1 MTPTFPR
8 PKVTLRWFIT
18 GLSLAVLGMASL
30 TQSSRALL
38 SILATVTQVM
48 FLLGL
53 LGAILLRGP
62 QRAFSIG
69 FVLWGVSY
77 LALVGVVLDKEN
89 DGMGRIVTT
98 RVLKLAYSSICYEIP
113 VQNPTPTTST
123 VGFQFP
129 PLGPTYV
136 PAHDIFMI
144 SGQIMWSWL
153 FGLAGGLAAIWLQRA
168 ANSSPC
174 TAETPND

>member
-1 MTPTFPR
+1 
-8 PKVTLRWFIT
+8 
-18 GLSLAVLGMASL
+18 MAGL
-30 TQSSRALL
+30 TQSSRTLL

-48 FLLGL
+48 FLLAL
-53 LGAILLRGP
+53 LGAILLRGR

-77 LALVGVVLDKEN
+77 LALVGIVLDKEN
-89 DGMGRIVTT
+89 DGMGRIATT
-98 RVLKLAYSSICYEIP
+98 RAVKLAYSSIRYEIP
-113 VQNPTPTTST
+113 VQNPTPTTSM

-129 PLGPTYV
+129 TPGPTYV
-136 PAHDIFMI
+136 PVHDIFMI

-153 FGLAGGLAAIWLQRA
+153 FGLAGGLAELWLQRA

-174 TAETPND
+174 NAETPND